1 MKLFGGLNR
10 IVSFV
15 TVALLLSAGTHAFA
29 GNSIAGSPYHKDHNP
44 LSFYYFGYNVI
55 QPGFALGTQI
65 NLSWTKME
73 KAGCRGSKISDRQFA
88 MIPTI
93 GMFMNEASTLSVF
106 GALEFNYNLT
116 FSKGL
121 TLQFFG
127 APGYAQMLSGE
138 ESVNTGTDNSTN
150 RVLSTDAHSG
160 FMPWAGAGIG
170 YDFQKLNGKDFPLE
184 IAFRSLAT
192 STNVKDLS
200 IFPSFQT
207 GITYSF

>member
-10 IVSFV
+10 IVSFFTLTLLVSTV
-15 TVALLLSAGTHAFA
+15 TVASANDFTAK
-29 GNSIAGSPYHKDHNP
+29 SPYKKDHNP

-55 QPGFALGTQI
+55 QPGFALGTHV

-73 KAGCRGSKISDRQFA
+73 KAGCRGSKISDRQFV

-93 GMFMNEASTLSVF
+93 GMFQNEASTLSVY
-106 GALEFNYNLT
+106 GALEFNFNVT
-116 FSKGL
+116 FSKGF
-121 TLQFFG
+121 TMQFFG

-138 ESVNTGTDNSTN
+138 ETVSQDNSTN
-150 RVLSTDAHSG
+150 RVLSTNAHSG
-160 FMPWAGAGIG
+160 FMPTAGAGIG

-184 IAFRSLAT
+184 ISLRGLAT
-192 STNVKDLS
+192 STDINNLS

-207 GITYSF
+207 GFTYSF